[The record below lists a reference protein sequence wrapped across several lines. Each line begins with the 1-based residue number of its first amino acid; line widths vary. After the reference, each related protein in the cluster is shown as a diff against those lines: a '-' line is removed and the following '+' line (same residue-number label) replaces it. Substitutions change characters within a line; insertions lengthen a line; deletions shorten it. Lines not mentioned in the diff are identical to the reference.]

1 MTHKDSTPEIIC
13 DMTVSLDGF
22 TSGPDLL
29 DEGAWRIM
37 DWIHQATVWRERS
50 GLEGGDTVDSE
61 AMAAF
66 FENTG
71 AFVMGRTMFEHGEEP
86 WGDNPVFHAPVFVVT
101 HRPRNPLIK
110 DGGTTFTFVT
120 DGLVRAVELA
130 REAAKGRK
138 VQISGGPSTVR
149 QAIDANL
156 IDELRLHV
164 APVLLGTGK
173 LLFGALSGGHREL
186 KLVKVRQSERA
197 VHLTYRFLNEGQ
209 RPATG

>member
-1 MTHKDSTPEIIC
+1 MTDMNSTPKITC
-13 DMTVSLDGF
+13 NMTISLDGF

-37 DWIHQATVWRERS
+37 DWIHQATVWRARS

-71 AFVMGRTMFEHGEEP
+71 AFVMGRTMFEHGEKP

-101 HRPRNPLIK
+101 HRSRDPLVK

-120 DGLVRAVELA
+120 DGLVRTVELA
-130 REAAKGRK
+130 REAAGGRM
-138 VQISGGPSTVR
+138 VQISGGPNTVR
-149 QAIDANL
+149 QAVDANL
-156 IDELRLHV
+156 IDELRLHI
-164 APVLLGTGK
+164 APVLLGTGRP
-173 LLFGALSGGHREL
+173 LFGTLSGGRREL
-186 KLVKVRQSERA
+186 ELVKVRQSRRA
-197 VHLTYRFLNEGQ
+197 VHLTYRFL
-209 RPATG
+209 RDAPRS